1 MVNLGQVQN
10 GIVKYLD
17 TEITPKINGWQK
29 WVFGALAGT
38 AMSKTTNIF
47 NTLKTNE
54 FVKMLDVIDENDM
67 IDIDTLY
74 REFFKQAQKGAIT
87 FDVPMIGAITLNESD
102 VEKIYRYIK
111 EGGSC

>member
-17 TEITPKINGWQK
+17 AEITPKINGWQK

-47 NTLKTNE
+47 NALKQNE
-54 FVKMLDVIDENDM
+54 FVKMLDIIDENDM

-74 REFFKQAQKGAIT
+74 REFLKQAQKGAIT
-87 FDVPMIGAITLNESD
+87 FDVPMIGAITLNSAD
-102 VEKIYRYIK
+102 VEKIYRYIM
-111 EGGSC
+111 EGGNY